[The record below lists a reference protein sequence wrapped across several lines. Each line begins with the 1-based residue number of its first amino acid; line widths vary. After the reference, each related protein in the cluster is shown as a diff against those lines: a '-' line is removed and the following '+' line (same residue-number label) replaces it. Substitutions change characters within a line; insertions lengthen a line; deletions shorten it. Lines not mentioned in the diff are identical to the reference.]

1 MYDMKLKKRCNDAQL
16 FLARLR
22 ENSRFRKS
30 MCKVSSQAEMQGA
43 IDSNGYDF
51 DEYQLIRAVAEFM
64 EQESEECRQGNHSA
78 IDSCLLD
85 LL

>member
-1 MYDMKLKKRCNDAQL
+1 
-16 FLARLR
+16 
-22 ENSRFRKS
+22 